1 MPAWVGGEWEGAPAV
16 LLPQQWRSGTEVGKW
31 PWSAGVSRGLCS
43 SPFSMCLRG
52 KRRASEANRGDGEEI
67 NGAAGDHPLTWH
79 NVHTRTA
86 LLLCVPQLDP
96 FLSNSV

>member
-1 MPAWVGGEWEGAPAV
+1 M
-16 LLPQQWRSGTEVGKW
+16 R
-31 PWSAGVSRGLCS
+31 
-43 SPFSMCLRG
+43 LRG